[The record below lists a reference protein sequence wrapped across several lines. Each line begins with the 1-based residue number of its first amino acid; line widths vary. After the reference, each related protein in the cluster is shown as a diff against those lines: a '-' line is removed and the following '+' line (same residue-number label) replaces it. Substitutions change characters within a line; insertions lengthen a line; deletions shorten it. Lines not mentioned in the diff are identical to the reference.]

1 MHFIVYMHSLML
13 LAMFYLLL
21 RSWFVP
27 FLTIIFFLRHY
38 YVKPTYYSSMPL
50 ALTWLWLWRYAN
62 ALDFA
67 ILIHVDL
74 GYD

>member
-1 MHFIVYMHSLML
+1 
-13 LAMFYLLL
+13 
-21 RSWFVP
+21 
-27 FLTIIFFLRHY
+27 
-38 YVKPTYYSSMPL
+38 MPL